1 MRPPEEVLR
10 ELVQQWIDKAELDYQ
25 AATQLLEA
33 NDRLRQIVAFHCQ
46 QAVEKY
52 LKAFLVRQQVEFPK
66 IHNLRQLLDLVSK
79 VAPEI
84 ARSLD
89 RCVVLTPYGADIR
102 YPGDIPDLLPGQ
114 DKEAL
119 ELAHLARET
128 LLRELEAF
136 LAGG

>member
-10 ELVQQWIDKAELDYQ
+10 ELVRQWIDKAELDYQ
-25 AATQLLEA
+25 AATELLGTGG
-33 NDRLRQIVAFHCQ
+33 RLRQIVAFHCQ

-52 LKAFLVRQQVEFPK
+52 LKAFLVRHQVEFPK
-66 IHNLRQLLDLVSK
+66 THNLRQLLELVSE
-79 VAPEI
+79 VAPEM

-119 ELAHLARET
+119 GLAHLARET
-128 LLRELEAF
+128 ILGELKTF